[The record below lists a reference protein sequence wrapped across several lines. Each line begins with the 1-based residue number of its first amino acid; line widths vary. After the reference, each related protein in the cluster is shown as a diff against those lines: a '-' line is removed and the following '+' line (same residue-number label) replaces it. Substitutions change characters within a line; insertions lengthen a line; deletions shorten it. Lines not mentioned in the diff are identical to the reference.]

1 MSETISDSTRLA
13 GHQRLR
19 GRLGHIVSLP
29 FCLHYQPLWNGV
41 GGVREGGGV
50 AGLSSLFD
58 HWSPWPCLKGLNL
71 SWPYQ
76 GMYFFFFWARV
87 TEWMF
92 TRSEDAVETLTG
104 VFFYLS
110 GDRGMSRACRVCE
123 NMHAHARKV
132 HKLEVWN
139 LIRPY
144 LSDYLTTGNHNSV
157 NFIIKVY
164 LGHAFLGSKNCRPGI
179 FL

>member
-1 MSETISDSTRLA
+1 MQPVLFSCGSKECGLHNITKPKTKSHSLSFSVEACVTIFLYLCHQEFYRQWIFELIWLSCFRFVMSETISDSTRLA

-76 GMYFFFFWARV
+76 GMYFFFFLGKGDRV
-87 TEWMF
+87 DVYQEWGCCG
-92 TRSEDAVETLTG
+92 DIDWG
-104 VFFYLS
+104 VFL
-110 GDRGMSRACRVCE
+110 
-123 NMHAHARKV
+123 
-132 HKLEVWN
+132 LEW
-139 LIRPY
+139 R
-144 LSDYLTTGNHNSV
+144 
-157 NFIIKVY
+157 
-164 LGHAFLGSKNCRPGI
+164 
-179 FL
+179 